1 MKFGR
6 TGIQFVISGVALVL
20 VAIHLVWPSLKV
32 DAITV
37 TLVILAGV
45 PWLAPLVSSAKFPGG
60 WEVTFR
66 DVADAGA
73 KIDGPKRVDGA
84 TPPSTI
90 QLDLA
95 PDQDA
100 NLALVRVRI
109 ELERRL
115 RELAGQHGVLK
126 LRSLHKLVRDL
137 AAKGVLSP
145 AAASGLTELIH
156 AGNRA
161 AHGAAVEPAVAD
173 WAREFA
179 PGVLAELDAV
189 LATQTV

>member
-1 MKFGR
+1 
-6 TGIQFVISGVALVL
+6 VALAL
-20 VAIHLVWPSLKV
+20 VVVHLVWPALKV
-32 DAITV
+32 DAITI
-37 TLVILAGV
+37 TLLILAGV

-60 WEVTFR
+60 WEITFR

-73 KIDGPKRVDGA
+73 KIDGAQPIEGMTTA
-84 TPPSTI
+84 SPG
-90 QLDLA
+90 QLELA

-115 RELAGQHGVLK
+115 RDLAGQHGVLK

-137 AAKGVLSP
+137 SSKGVLSP
-145 AAASGLTELIH
+145 AAASGLAELIY

-161 AHGAAVEPAVAD
+161 AHGAAIEPAVAD
-173 WAREFA
+173 WARDFA
-179 PGVLAELDAV
+179 PGVLAELDGLLESSPTENPAH
-189 LATQTV
+189 QTS